1 MPIPRQNADRTT
13 LQPIKRLLGQVLVD
27 GGFISDHDLE
37 RALQEQKHSNE
48 MLGEVLIRMGV
59 LAPGDLSAALYA
71 QGELASCEDALRSA
85 AGPRQLLGELLLT
98 AKRIS
103 PEHLDL
109 ALEEHWSTGER
120 LGEILVGRG
129 RITRN
134 ELDVALAFQKR
145 QAGEGPVSDRFR
157 LGEILVATGQI
168 TREQLDKALSRQRY
182 TPKNVGEILIE
193 KGVVKPHQV
202 AYGRQVQKKLL
213 SAALIASLAFAAE
226 GYAQE
231 TPANVPMAGEDSA
244 TVQVTARVLPR
255 MTVLVLRQHPKLVV
269 SGADIAKGYVDVRS
283 ASLIEIGNNE
293 PRGCLLFFQCT
304 EGAFREVHI
313 QGLGREAQVGPQGGF
328 VSLPC
333 TKGRVTVELSY
344 RFILDENANPGTYPW
359 PIAIG
364 PAHLTSGSSVSST
377 RAGADVLVDRR
388 E

>member
-1 MPIPRQNADRTT
+1 MTVSRQNADRRP
-13 LQPIKRLLGQVLVD
+13 LQPIKRLLGHVLVD

-85 AGPRQLLGELLLT
+85 AGARQLLGDLLLT

-109 ALEEHWSTGER
+109 ALEEQWRTGER
-120 LGEILVGRG
+120 LGEVLVRR

-168 TREQLDKALSRQRY
+168 TREQLDKALSRQKY
-182 TPKNVGEILIE
+182 TPKNVGDILIE
-193 KGVVKPHQV
+193 EGVVKPHQV
-202 AYGRQVQKKLL
+202 AYGLQVQKKLL
-213 SAALIASLAFAAE
+213 SAALIAALAFA
-226 GYAQE
+226 GGVYAQE
-231 TPANVPMAGEDSA
+231 TPANVPMASEDSA
-244 TVQVTARVLPR
+244 TVTVTARVLPR
-255 MTVLVLRQHPKLVV
+255 LKVLVLRQRPQLVV
-269 SGADIAKGYVDVRS
+269 SGADIAKGYLDVRR
-283 ASLIEIGNNE
+283 ASLIEIVNND
-293 PRGCLLFFQCT
+293 PRGCLLVFQCT
-304 EGAFREVHI
+304 GAVFREVRI
-313 QGLGREAQVGPQGGF
+313 QGLGKEVQVGPQGGF
-328 VSLPC
+328 VPLPC
-333 TKGRVTVELSY
+333 AKGRITAELSY
-344 RFILDENANPGTYPW
+344 RFVLDENANPGTYLW

-364 PAHLTSGSSVSST
+364 PAHLTSGSSVSYT
-377 RAGADVLVDRR
+377 GADADVLVDRM

>member
-109 ALEEHWSTGER
+109 ALEEHWNTGER
-120 LGEILVGRG
+120 LGEILLRSG
-129 RITRN
+129 RITSN
-134 ELDVALAFQKR
+134 ELDVSLAFQKF
-145 QAGEGPVSDRFR
+145 QAGEGLASDRFR

-168 TREQLDKALSRQRY
+168 TREKLDKALSRQKH
-182 TPKNVGEILIE
+182 TPKKIGEILIDE
-193 KGVVKPHQV
+193 GVVRPHQV
-202 AYGRQVQKKLL
+202 AYGLKVQKKLM
-213 SAALIASLAFAAE
+213 SAALIAALSSA
-226 GYAQE
+226 GGVHAQE
-231 TPANVPMAGEDSA
+231 PTGNVPMAGKDSA
-244 TVQVTARVLPR
+244 TVMVTARVLPR
-255 MTVLVLRQHPKLVV
+255 TTIRVLRQHPKLVV
-269 SGADIAKGYVDVRS
+269 SGADIAKGYLDARS
-283 ASLIEIGNNE
+283 ASLIEIGNNN
-293 PRGCLLFFQCT
+293 PRGCLLVFHCT
-304 EGAFREVHI
+304 EGVFREVYI
-313 QGLGREAQVGPQGGF
+313 QGLGKEIQVGPQGGF
-328 VSLPC
+328 VTMPC
-333 TKGRVTVELSY
+333 AKGRVTVELSY
-344 RFILDENANPGTYPW
+344 RFVLDENANPGTYPW

-364 PAHLTSGSSVSST
+364 PAHLTSGSSVSHAG
-377 RAGADVLVDRR
+377 AGADVPVDRV

>member
-1 MPIPRQNADRTT
+1 MTVSRQNADKRP
-13 LQPIKRLLGQVLVD
+13 LQPIKRLLGHVLVD

-85 AGPRQLLGELLLT
+85 AGARQLLGELLLT

-109 ALEEHWSTGER
+109 ALEEQWRTGER
-120 LGEILVGRG
+120 LGEVLVRRK

-134 ELDVALAFQKR
+134 ELEVALAFQKR

-168 TREQLDKALSRQRY
+168 TREQLDKALSRQKY
-182 TPKNVGEILIE
+182 TPKNVGDILIE
-193 KGVVKPHQV
+193 EGVVKPHQV
-202 AYGRQVQKKLL
+202 AYGLQVQKKLL
-213 SAALIASLAFAAE
+213 SAALIAALAFA
-226 GYAQE
+226 GGVYAQE
-231 TPANVPMAGEDSA
+231 TPANVPMASEDSA
-244 TVQVTARVLPR
+244 TVTVTARVLPR
-255 MTVLVLRQHPKLVV
+255 LKVLVLRQRPQLVV
-269 SGADIAKGYVDVRS
+269 SGADIAKGYLDVRR
-283 ASLIEIGNNE
+283 ASLIEIVNND
-293 PRGCLLFFQCT
+293 PRGCLLVFQCT
-304 EGAFREVHI
+304 GAVFREVRI
-313 QGLGREAQVGPQGGF
+313 QGLGKEVQVGPQGGF
-328 VSLPC
+328 VPLPC
-333 TKGRVTVELSY
+333 AKGRITAELSY
-344 RFILDENANPGTYPW
+344 RFVLDENANPGTYPW

-364 PAHLTSGSSVSST
+364 PAHLTSGSSVSYT
-377 RAGADVLVDRR
+377 GADADVLVDRM